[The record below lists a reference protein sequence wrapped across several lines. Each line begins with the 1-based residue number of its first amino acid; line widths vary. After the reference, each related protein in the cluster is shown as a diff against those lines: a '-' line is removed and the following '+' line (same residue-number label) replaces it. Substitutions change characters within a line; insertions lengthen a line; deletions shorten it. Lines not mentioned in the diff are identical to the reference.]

1 MPIDEFPT
9 VDPDEDLTQILP
21 IQQKRT
27 ITFVNHFIM
36 KTVSFLNQFAQSC
49 ESRFM
54 EFEYKIQKI
63 EASLLILESQLS
75 SIPGLD
81 EDEKCS
87 SSTVA
92 EKNETVSLEEIS
104 EVDTQDDKIESD
116 PANVET
122 RTVNV
127 EPEGIKA
134 KDDPRYS
141 KFFKML
147 HVGVPEPAVKLK
159 MRNEGV
165 DPNILE

>member
-1 MPIDEFPT
+1 
-9 VDPDEDLTQILP
+9 
-21 IQQKRT
+21 
-27 ITFVNHFIM
+27 M

-54 EFEYKIQKI
+54 ELEYKMQKI

-81 EDEKCS
+81 EDIKCS
-87 SSTVA
+87 SIQHTDQ
-92 EKNETVSLEEIS
+92 NEAVSLEEIS
-104 EVDTQDDKIESD
+104 EVDTKDDKTALD
-116 PANVET
+116 PDTASAGNTPDNVES
-122 RTVNV
+122 
-127 EPEGIKA
+127 EQIKA
-134 KDDPRYS
+134 KNDSRYS

-159 MRNEGV
+159 MKNEGL

>member
-1 MPIDEFPT
+1 
-9 VDPDEDLTQILP
+9 
-21 IQQKRT
+21 
-27 ITFVNHFIM
+27 M

-54 EFEYKIQKI
+54 ELEYKMQKI

-81 EDEKCS
+81 EDIKCS
-87 SSTVA
+87 SIQHTDQ
-92 EKNETVSLEEIS
+92 KIS
-104 EVDTQDDKIESD
+104 EVDTKDDKTALD
-116 PANVET
+116 PDTASAGNTPDNVES
-122 RTVNV
+122 
-127 EPEGIKA
+127 EQIKA
-134 KDDPRYS
+134 KNDSRYS

-159 MRNEGV
+159 MKNEGL